1 MEDFK
6 SFEEPKA
13 FEEPVKIVEEFI
25 EIASMP
31 EKTPEPEVMEEM
43 VEEFMEEVVEQK
55 EEIKEDIKEEIA
67 EEIKEEITEEP
78 TKETAKETTNESKS
92 VEAATGPKE
101 KEIKKKE
108 TKVVSLDDVLEKID
122 EKVKDIGKNLQLKNL
137 VKIKVMTSD
146 NRLEEY
152 NIPFYDNRIIYDNQ
166 INIADNR
173 VIYQVDLAEY
183 KQNDPI
189 IQRRIKLNTILQERQ
204 DLINQLQV
212 LKNG

>member
-1 MEDFK
+1 M
-6 SFEEPKA
+6 
-13 FEEPVKIVEEFI
+13 I
-25 EIASMP
+25 
-31 EKTPEPEVMEEM
+31 
-43 VEEFMEEVVEQK
+43 
-55 EEIKEDIKEEIA
+55 
-67 EEIKEEITEEP
+67 
-78 TKETAKETTNESKS
+78 
-92 VEAATGPKE
+92 
-101 KEIKKKE
+101 
-108 TKVVSLDDVLEKID
+108 
-122 EKVKDIGKNLQLKNL
+122 
-137 VKIKVMTSD
+137 D

>member
-1 MEDFK
+1 MKTRIEHKKEWGSLARKFLVGRKIVGVYYMSEEENEETPMEVVMEIVEEEK
-6 SFEEPKA
+6 EEEPKEIQ
-13 FEEPVKIVEEFI
+13 EEK
-25 EIASMP
+25 
-31 EKTPEPEVMEEM
+31 
-43 VEEFMEEVVEQK
+43 
-55 EEIKEDIKEEIA
+55 
-67 EEIKEEITEEP
+67 
-78 TKETAKETTNESKS
+78 TNESET
-92 VEAATGPKE
+92 VENDSGPEQIKE

-152 NIPFYDNRIIYDNQ
+152 NIPFYDNKIIYDNQ

-189 IQRRIKLNTILQERQ
+189 AKRRIKLNTILQERQ